1 MPSHVVLITGFG
13 PFHGHKI
20 NASWEAVKLVP
31 TESLNQADVIVQEIP
46 VIYNVVDSIVPELW
60 NKYNPTVSYSKTTYT
75 TLLN

>member
-13 PFHGHKI
+13 PFRGHKI

-60 NKYNPTVSYSKTTYT
+60 KKYNPTVSYSKTTYT